1 MAQRNRLDLIK
12 TYTST
17 SEYLM
22 PFIKVSSLDQRQRFN
37 ITIEAERKYIITMIN
52 FRETSVSSYAALG
65 DLTEKKLCRTVYTG
79 TACGRYDSFYVA

>member
-17 SEYLM
+17 CEYLM

-37 ITIEAERKYIITMIN
+37 IMIEAERKYITMIN

-79 TACGRYDSFYVA
+79 TACRRYVSFYVA